1 MTVKALKKNNMER
14 KSKGTMAYKMK
25 SAAHGGPM
33 RRNFPSAFPKLDV
46 EVGDELFT
54 GEEAYQKGQDAER
67 AREEA
72 REGGGSGSI
81 DPFGKSDAEI
91 AALELENQR
100 EQEAI
105 TKTITYTGADA
116 KKRIRTAED
125 QREFNETGKLTV

>member
-1 MTVKALKKNNMER
+1 MAR
-14 KSKGTMAYKMK
+14 AKGPAYKMK

-33 RRNFPSAFPKLDV
+33 RRNFPSAFKVLDV
-46 EVGDELFT
+46 EIGDELFT
-54 GEEAYQKGQDAER
+54 GEEAYQKGLDA
-67 AREEA
+67 EEA
-72 REGGGSGSI
+72 RKQARAGGGSGSI

-100 EQEAI
+100 EQDAM

-116 KKRIRTAED
+116 KKRIKNAAD